1 MVTATAS
8 LRLLE
13 RSKDRAELFGRSFW
27 RQHHLA
33 LIGSD
38 LLLLRRN
45 SYSDFVVGF
54 RNNVLLLIVLVI
66 DHQTTVLKL
75 VQNEAL
81 MVRGWCWGRRCI
93 TSKHACVD
101 KSATARQEPIMHHD
115 HVGRILLDTAPVAAF
130 FSFNATLLLQ
140 LLCFFF
146 RINEE

>member
-1 MVTATAS
+1 MVVLVTATAS

-45 SYSDFVVGF
+45 SFRDFVVGF
-54 RNNVLLLIVLVI
+54 RSNVLLLIVLVI
-66 DHQTTVLKL
+66 DHQTTVLHL
-75 VQNEAL
+75 VQNEAT
-81 MVRGWCWGRRCI
+81 MVFGWCWGRRCV
-93 TSKHACVD
+93 TSKHACID

-115 HVGRILLDTAPVAAF
+115 NIDRLLLDTASVAAF
-130 FSFNATLLLQ
+130 ISFNATLLLQ

-146 RINEE
+146 